1 MIRFCERNMGKL
13 LFPHSEPWKRH
24 QKIRLVFLVLFIE
37 IAIAGLI
44 VCIALMNDAK
54 WK

>member
-13 LFPHSEPWKRH
+13 LFPHAQPWKRH
-24 QKIRLVFLVLFIE
+24 QKIRLVFLVLLIE

-44 VCIALMNDAK
+44 VGIALMNDAK

>member
-1 MIRFCERNMGKL
+1 MIRFVERNLGKL

-24 QKIRLVFLVLFIE
+24 QKMRIVLVVLLIE
-37 IAIAGLI
+37 IAIAGAI
-44 VCIALMNDAK
+44 VCVAILNNVK